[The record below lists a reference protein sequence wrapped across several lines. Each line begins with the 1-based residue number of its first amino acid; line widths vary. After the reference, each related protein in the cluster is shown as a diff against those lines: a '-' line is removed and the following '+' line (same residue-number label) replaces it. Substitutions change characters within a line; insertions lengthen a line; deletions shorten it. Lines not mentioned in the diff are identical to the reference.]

1 MTLGV
6 LMLDTGFRRF
16 PGDIGTPESFSG
28 PAIFERVPQATA
40 RRIVGIADDGFL
52 APFITAGERLI
63 ERGATAITT
72 SCGFLIAYQ
81 AALAAKLPVPVATSA
96 LLLIPTL
103 RQMLPVTQQV
113 GVLTFSAT
121 SLSPAHLTAAGAAID
136 TPVVGLPEG
145 GAFQRAI
152 FEEPGEDS
160 FARREAEAVIAA
172 KALVAAHAD
181 IGAIVLE
188 CTNLSPHRD
197 AIAAA
202 AGCPAYDLWPL
213 VGLITQGRTR
223 DARA

>member
-28 PAIFERVPQATA
+28 PVLFERVPQATA
-40 RRIVGIADDGFL
+40 KRIVGIADDGFL
-52 APFITAGERLI
+52 TPFIAAGERLV

-103 RQMLPVTQQV
+103 RQMLPAGKRV
-113 GVLTFSAT
+113 GVVTFSSR
-121 SLSPAHLTAAGAAID
+121 SLSPAHLAAAGAPAD
-136 TPVVGLPEG
+136 TPIAGLPEG

-152 FEEPGEDS
+152 FEDPGEDS
-160 FARREAEAVIAA
+160 FAIRETEAVAAA

-181 IGAIVLE
+181 IGALVLE
-188 CTNLSPHRD
+188 CTNLSPHRA
-197 AIAAA
+197 AIAAV

>member
-16 PGDIGTPESFSG
+16 PGDIGTPESFAG
-28 PAIFERVPQATA
+28 PVLFERVPQATA

-52 APFITAGERLI
+52 APFVAAGERLI

-72 SCGFLIAYQ
+72 SCGFLITYQ
-81 AALAAKLPVPVATSA
+81 AALAARLPVPVATSA
-96 LLLIPTL
+96 LLLIPQL
-103 RQMLPVTQQV
+103 RQMLPPGKRV
-113 GVLTFSAT
+113 GVLTFSGK
-121 SLSPAHLTAAGAAID
+121 SLSAAHLAAAGAAPD

-152 FEEPGEDS
+152 FEEPGDDS
-160 FARREAEAVIAA
+160 FATREAEAAAAA
-172 KALVAAHAD
+172 KSLITGHAE
-181 IGAIVLE
+181 IGALVLE
-188 CTNLSPHRD
+188 CTNLSPHRQ
-197 AIAAA
+197 AIAEA
-202 AGCPAYDLWPL
+202 AGCPTYDLWPL

>member
-16 PGDIGTPESFSG
+16 PGDIGAPESFSG
-28 PAIFERVPQATA
+28 PVLFERVPQATA
-40 RRIVGIADDGFL
+40 KRIVGIADDGFL
-52 APFITAGERLI
+52 TPFIAAGERLV

-81 AALAAKLPVPVATSA
+81 VALAAELPVPVATSA
-96 LLLIPTL
+96 LLLIPAL
-103 RQMLPVTQQV
+103 RQMLPPEKRV
-113 GVLTFSAT
+113 GILTFSGK
-121 SLSPAHLTAAGAAID
+121 SLSAAHLKAAGAAPD
-136 TPVVGLPEG
+136 TPVTGLPEG

-152 FEEPGEDS
+152 FEEPGEDD
-160 FARREAEAVIAA
+160 FAGREAEAVAAA
-172 KALVAAHAD
+172 KTLLAAHAD

-188 CTNLSPHRD
+188 CTNLSPHRE
-197 AIAAA
+197 AIAAV

-213 VGLITQGRTR
+213 IGLITQGRTR